1 VSAGEVAP
9 LPATHFRADMTAEQ
23 RALAARA
30 DLDDLEAW
38 AVRSEAI
45 LRACATAPTEGNP

>member
-1 VSAGEVAP
+1 
-9 LPATHFRADMTAEQ
+9 MTAEQ